1 MSCIIICM
9 IIVVRIVCFDKLIN
23 YWRCM
28 KISIYGCCG
37 ILWAIGI
44 LIILI
49 AIGFTLSNPSVVYTC

>member
-1 MSCIIICM
+1 MIII
-9 IIVVRIVCFDKLIN
+9 VRIVCFDRLIN
-23 YWRCM
+23 YWKCM